1 MSSLTTANG
10 ATFTDQSLQ
19 LSQIGNIWTRM
30 FSQPSETNQNPQPS
44 AESVAPLAKELPL
57 RILLAEDQWG
67 DRTVALRVL
76 RSLGY
81 QADVVGN
88 GLEALEALRQNHY
101 DVVLTDVQMPQMGGL
116 AMMRRLCQEWLP
128 EQRPC
133 IIAVTS
139 DEMPQVREECLKAG
153 MNECL
158 SKPLAVDKLVA
169 ALKMCQFCGDSCA
182 LD

>member
-1 MSSLTTANG
+1 MSSLTTAHG
-10 ATFTDQSLQ
+10 ATFIDQSLQ
-19 LSQIGNIWTRM
+19 LSQIGNIWMQM
-30 FSQPSETNQNPQPS
+30 FSQPSETDQTPQPS

-169 ALKMCQFCGDSCA
+169 ALRMCQFCGDSCE